1 MTTTAKPFEPIG
13 QVDQTL
19 TEFEEYMLKAK
30 AAIERLAWLK
40 DKIAADFEALERD
53 RDAVEIYTEEQAAA
67 LMQIKPTQLTALR
80 RRHKFEHINF
90 GSFIRYNRA
99 QITAICET
107 LTLDARPASVV
118 SGQLSVVRK
127 KAA

>member
-1 MTTTAKPFEPIG
+1 MSTAKPFEPIG

-40 DKIAADFEALERD
+40 DKIAADF
-53 RDAVEIYTEEQAAA
+53 DAAAAAADAIEIYTEEQAAA
-67 LMQIKPTQLTALR
+67 LMQIKPSQLAALR
-80 RRHKFEHINF
+80 RRHNFEHINF
-90 GSFIRYNRA
+90 GSFVRYNRA

-118 SGQLSVVRK
+118 GRQLSVVRK
-127 KAA
+127 AA